1 MKLQK
6 QLLEAVEHKQ
16 LRPLDVQFALTVA
29 EMNILP
35 SPSRRHCYV
44 MMPERDT
51 FVCRFHD
58 WKITRRRIRCWRPV
72 SVKSVSYKIGKNA
85 CWLLKRSAGE
95 MNPRR

>member
-29 EMNILP
+29 GDEHPAVTLAAALL
-35 SPSRRHCYV
+35 SHDAG
-44 MMPERDT
+44 EGH
-51 FVCRFHD
+51 VCL
-58 WKITRRRIRCWRPV
+58 PV

-85 CWLLKRSAGE
+85 CWLHKRSAGE

>member
-29 EMNILP
+29 GDEHPAVTLA
-35 SPSRRHCYV
+35 
-44 MMPERDT
+44 DT

-85 CWLLKRSAGE
+85 CWLHKRSAGE

>member
-29 EMNILP
+29 GDEHPAVTLAAALLSHDAGEGHVCLP
-35 SPSRRHCYV
+35 LSRL
-44 MMPERDT
+44 E
-51 FVCRFHD
+51 
-58 WKITRRRIRCWRPV
+58 ITRHRIRCWRPV

-85 CWLLKRSAGE
+85 CWLHKRSAGE
-95 MNPRR
+95 MNQRR

>member
-29 EMNILP
+29 GDEHPAVTLAAALLSHDAGEGHVCLP
-35 SPSRRHCYV
+35 LSRLENNEASH
-44 MMPERDT
+44 PLL
-51 FVCRFHD
+51 
-58 WKITRRRIRCWRPV
+58 RPV

-85 CWLLKRSAGE
+85 CWLHKRSAGE
-95 MNPRR
+95 MNQRR

>member
-29 EMNILP
+29 GDEHPAVTLAAALLSHDAGEGHVCLP
-35 SPSRRHCYV
+35 LSRL
-44 MMPERDT
+44 E
-51 FVCRFHD
+51 
-58 WKITRRRIRCWRPV
+58 ITRRRIRCWRPV

-85 CWLLKRSAGE
+85 CWLHKRSAGE
-95 MNPRR
+95 MNQRR

>member
-29 EMNILP
+29 GDEHPAVTLAAALLSHDAGEGHVCLP
-35 SPSRRHCYV
+35 LSRL
-44 MMPERDT
+44 
-51 FVCRFHD
+51 
-58 WKITRRRIRCWRPV
+58 
-72 SVKSVSYKIGKNA
+72 KSVSYKIGKNA